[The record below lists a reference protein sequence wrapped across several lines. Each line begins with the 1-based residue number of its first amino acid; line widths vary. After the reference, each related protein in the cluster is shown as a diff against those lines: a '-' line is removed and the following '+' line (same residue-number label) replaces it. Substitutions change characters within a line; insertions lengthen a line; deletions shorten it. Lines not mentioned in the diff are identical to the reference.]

1 MQRGDTERPR
11 ALDIGAAGEYS
22 GAIAGLRK
30 SQETTRSLLDAA
42 VEVFGESG
50 FEAARIHEV
59 ARRCGLTAGAV
70 YARWPRKLD
79 LFRAVVEYVTTQR
92 MAVLLGTS
100 EAPAGASLADMG
112 ANLLS
117 QDGRGIRDLTLE
129 AYVAARHDD
138 SLAEAVAGAIEA
150 EAGALTAMVEEG
162 KESGVIDPSL
172 STGAIVLLCRALGL
186 GTQLATA
193 VESSIRPAPTTDE
206 WKALITRVAAAV
218 AAPSSD
224 G

>member
-1 MQRGDTERPR
+1 MGSATERLQVPDTGP
-11 ALDIGAAGEYS
+11 AEEYG

-30 SQETTRSLLDAA
+30 SEETTRSLLDAA

-50 FEAARIHEV
+50 FEAARVHEV

-79 LFRAVVEYVTTQR
+79 LFLAVVDYVTTQR
-92 MAVLLGTS
+92 IALMVGGS
-100 EAPAGASLADMG
+100 EARAARLADMG

-117 QDGRGIRDLTLE
+117 PGSRGIRGLTLE
-129 AYVAARHDD
+129 AYVAARRDE
-138 SLAEAVAGAIEA
+138 SLAEVVAGAIEA
-150 EAGALTAMVEEG
+150 ETDALTAMVEEG
-162 KESGVIDPSL
+162 KESGVIDPTL

-186 GTQLATA
+186 GTQLVTA

-206 WKALITRVAAAV
+206 WQALITRITAAV
-218 AAPSSD
+218 AASPSD
-224 G
+224 E